1 MYEPDNTYRG
11 LVMSIIKLMMFEYKR
26 IWKLYLALVIAV
38 TCIQLFFIWY
48 GSYTHAEMYKELARE
63 SGRTYYQIAQQDQ
76 LSFVHVFNSFPIH
89 ASIMISIA
97 ALLLYS
103 CFIWYRDWVGKYPMA
118 QRLLTLPIH
127 RSALYFSKLGTIFT
141 FVLGMIALQYLIILA
156 GIGLVHLTV
165 PSEFL
170 QSNPLVLSSIAR
182 FSQVFSVIL
191 PLTFKSF
198 LLMYGTGFTFLT
210 VAFTV
215 IVIERSFRMKGWFI
229 GAAYMAIAVAFNGLG
244 TYISLK
250 LHLFESEVFI
260 VFGFTLVITSILS
273 SLLCIYLLQ
282 RKVTV

>member
-1 MYEPDNTYRG
+1 MYELYNTYRR

-38 TCIQLFFIWY
+38 TCVQLFSIWY
-48 GSYTHAEMYKELARE
+48 GSYTYAEMYKELARE
-63 SGRTYYQIAQQDQ
+63 SGRTYYQIAQQDGI
-76 LSFVHVFNSFPIH
+76 SFIHVFHSFPTI
-89 ASIMISIA
+89 ASIMVSIA

-127 RSALYFSKLGTIFT
+127 RSALYFSKLGTIFSL
-141 FVLGMIALQYLIILA
+141 VLGMIALQYLIILG

-170 QSNPLVLSSIAR
+170 QNNGLALSSIAT
-182 FSQVFSVIL
+182 FAQVYPVIL
-191 PLTFKSF
+191 PLSFKAF
-198 LLMYGTGFTFLT
+198 LLMYGTGLTFLT
-210 VAFTV
+210 VLFTA
-215 IVIERSFRMKGWFI
+215 IVIERSFRIKGWFI
-229 GAAYMAIAVAFNGLG
+229 GAAYMALAVGINGLG
-244 TYISLK
+244 TYTSMK
-250 LHLFESEVFI
+250 FHLFEREVYL
-260 VFGFTLVITSILS
+260 VFGCTLVATSILS